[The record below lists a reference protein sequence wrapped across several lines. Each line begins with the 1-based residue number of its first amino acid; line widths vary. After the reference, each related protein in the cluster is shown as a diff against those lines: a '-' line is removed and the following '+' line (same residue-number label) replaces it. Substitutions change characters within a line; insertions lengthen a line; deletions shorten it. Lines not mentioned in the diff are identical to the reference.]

1 MLKFENILNFL
12 IQTVISIDVADV
24 FISNYVYQFFKA
36 FGYKM
41 ISTIFKLVLEIL
53 GKIGIYKSR
62 TKVCPETPVFTLPSV
77 NVESISPKMK
87 RCRLSSFS
95 NSLSCSRL
103 PGHLV

>member
-62 TKVCPETPVFTLPSV
+62 TKVCPETPVFTLCFV
-77 NVESISPKMK
+77 LGII
-87 RCRLSSFS
+87 F
-95 NSLSCSRL
+95 
-103 PGHLV
+103 GIIG

>member
-1 MLKFENILNFL
+1 MLKFENILNFH

-62 TKVCPETPVFTLPSV
+62 TKVCPETPVFTLQ
-77 NVESISPKMK
+77 
-87 RCRLSSFS
+87 C
-95 NSLSCSRL
+95 
-103 PGHLV
+103 GHAMEECVRDLLI